1 MKKFLI
7 AAAVL
12 LPLFARAEEAFDPKA
27 YQQLAA
33 ACGQN
38 DLYSCVEF
46 AVWTQEHT
54 NAPPMPTHR

>member
-12 LPLFARAEEAFDPKA
+12 LPLLARAEAFDPKA

-38 DLYSCVEF
+38 DLYSCVKF
-46 AVWTQEHT
+46 AVWTQ
-54 NAPPMPTHR
+54 